1 MEAMPEGSNWRK
13 LLLGSPLPTHRMI
26 HEKLGV
32 FLGLPVFASD
42 AISSCAYATDEILIA
57 LAMAGAAG
65 LMYSLPVAIAIIVVM
80 LLVMLSYQQVIKAY
94 PEGGGAYTVAKEN
107 ISRTAG
113 LIAGAALLVDYIL
126 TVSVSV
132 TSGIENLATAWPVL
146 LPHQLALSVLG
157 VILLTWLNLRGVRES
172 ARVVA
177 LPVYIFIFTLAAM
190 ILVGFWRLA
199 THSYQPIP
207 LPAIQVTHTVSAFL
221 VLHAF
226 ASGCAAL
233 TGIEAVSNGV
243 QAFREPHVRN
253 ARVTLALLA
262 LCLASFFAGITY
274 LSRAYGVVPVAGRST
289 VLGILGRAVYGE
301 SWLYY
306 TLQVSTLVILLLAA
320 NTSFQDFPR
329 VARLLA
335 RDGFL
340 PRQLAN
346 LGDRLVFSNGIAL
359 LGVVAALL
367 VIAFKGSTH
376 SLIPLY
382 ALGVFL
388 SFTLSQI
395 GMVRRWL
402 KLRPPG
408 YAVSVIFNFAGAVG
422 TAVVLVV
429 VVTAKFVAG
438 AWMVVVAIPLLVRM
452 FSRIRKHYD
461 AVAKELTLDGF
472 LAPNIDISTVLI
484 VPVASLHRGTVMALR
499 YAKGLGVPIRAVHV
513 VVDEDQFRSLQERW
527 KQWEPDLPLIGLP
540 SPYRSL
546 TTPIAEYA
554 ASLRLQFDTVTVLIP
569 QFIVPK
575 AWEELLHNQSAIML
589 NLALRHLQGVNIL
602 HFRYQIRT

>member
-1 MEAMPEGSNWRK
+1 MM
-13 LLLGSPLPTHRMI
+13 

-42 AISSCAYATDEILIA
+42 AISSCAYATDEILLA

-65 LMYSLPVAIAIIVVM
+65 LMYSLPVAMAIVVIM
-80 LLVMLSYQQVIKAY
+80 FLVMLSYQQVIKAY

-107 ISRTAG
+107 LGRTAG
-113 LIAGAALLVDYIL
+113 LVAGAALLVDYIL
-126 TVSVSV
+126 TVAVSV
-132 TSGIENLATAWPVL
+132 TSGIENIVSAWPVL
-146 LPHQLALSVLG
+146 LPHALGFSVLG
-157 VILLTWLNLRGVRES
+157 IILLTWLNLRGVRES

-177 LPVYIFIFTLAAM
+177 LPVYIFILALAGM
-190 ILVGFWRLA
+190 IVLGLWRVATNSHQPLPLPELRA
-199 THSYQPIP
+199 THTLTI
-207 LPAIQVTHTVSAFL
+207 FL

-253 ARVTLALLA
+253 ARITLALLA
-262 LCLASFFAGITY
+262 LCLAAFFAGITY
-274 LSRAYGVVPVAGRST
+274 LSRAYNVVPQAGTQT

-301 SWLYY
+301 TWLYY
-306 TLQVSTLVILLLAA
+306 VLQLSTLIILLLAA

-359 LGVVAALL
+359 LGFIAAAL
-367 VIAFKGSTH
+367 VIAFHGSTH
-376 SLIPLY
+376 GLIPLY

-388 SFTLSQI
+388 SFTLSQV

-402 KLRPPG
+402 KLRPAG
-408 YAVSVIFNFAGAVG
+408 YLVSVLFNFVGAVG

-429 VVTAKFVAG
+429 VVSAKFLGG
-438 AWMVVVAIPLLVRM
+438 AWMVVVAVPSLVRM
-452 FSRIRKHYD
+452 FSRIRQHYD
-461 AVAKELTLDGF
+461 AVAKELTLEGF
-472 LAPNIDISTVLI
+472 IAPRQGMTTVLI
-484 VPVASLHRGTVMALR
+484 VPVASLHRGTVIALA
-499 YAKGLGVPIRAVHV
+499 YAKGLGVPVRAVHV
-513 VVDEDQFRSLQERW
+513 VVDENQFRSLQERW
-527 KQWEPDLPLIGLP
+527 KQWESDLPLIGLP

-546 TTPIAEYA
+546 VTPLAEYA

-569 QFIVPK
+569 QFIVPR

-589 NLALRHLQGVNIL
+589 NLALRRLNGVNIL
-602 HFRYQIRT
+602 HFRYQIHT